1 MSKTYKQVK
10 TNPNSKV
17 VKRFKTQL
25 RLEEM
30 LAEELE
36 FLQNLEETNSSFYS
50 NDKLNSNSSNFS
62 WKEF

>member
-10 TNPNSKV
+10 TNTNSKV

-30 LAEELE
+30 LAEELN